1 MENKAFVLFVLGF
14 TFVHCVLSI
23 PASNPRSLR
32 ISKQSLVHD
41 LLADTPK
48 FFFEG
53 ILLELV
59 LKLQFWLLLTMD
71 INFKEDH
78 EDVSMFELESQG
90 TKETS
95 IYIDDYPPP
104 GASKGHDPPPP
115 PIGSH

>member
-48 FFFEG
+48 
-53 ILLELV
+53 
-59 LKLQFWLLLTMD
+59 D

>member
-48 FFFEG
+48 VVT
-53 ILLELV
+53 LAVQELTH
-59 LKLQFWLLLTMD
+59 KHSEEASYKWKTFTGQTRMAEKGYQF
-71 INFKEDH
+71 
-78 EDVSMFELESQG
+78 
-90 TKETS
+90 
-95 IYIDDYPPP
+95 
-104 GASKGHDPPPP
+104 
-115 PIGSH
+115 

>member
-48 FFFEG
+48 
-53 ILLELV
+53 LV